1 MMPGSRDKPS
11 EQNKLART
19 LLKLA
24 DALSQD
30 LSKIDFSPVTS
41 WVYNPYVYARD
52 AHRIYLEKFARANV
66 DNVFMGM
73 NPGPWGMAQTGVPFG
88 EVTVVR
94 DWLQIHAKIQKPSSE
109 HPKRPVVGLDCKR
122 SEVSGA
128 RLWAFFR
135 EQYSTPERFF
145 KTNFVL
151 NYCPLVFMDEGGRN
165 LTPDKFPRLIR
176 DQIQSACDRHVTK
189 CLELIMPQRLIGIG
203 NYAYD
208 ALYRIARSEKPLET
222 MTVSKILH
230 PSPASPASNRGWAE
244 AVSRDLLAAG
254 ALPRKRARNSSA
266 KIS

>member
-1 MMPGSRDKPS
+1 MPGSLDKANDQS
-11 EQNKLART
+11 KLARQ

-30 LSKIDFSPVTS
+30 LEKIDFSCVTS
-41 WVYNPYVYARD
+41 WVYNPYIYARD
-52 AHRIYLEKFARANV
+52 AHRIYLAKFARENV
-66 DNVFMGM
+66 ENVFMGM

-88 EVTVVR
+88 EVAIVR
-94 DWLQIHAKIQKPSSE
+94 DWLQIHAKIQKPANE

-135 EQYSTPERFF
+135 ERYTTPERFF
-145 KTNFVL
+145 ATNFVL
-151 NYCPLVFMDEGGRN
+151 NYCPLVFMDDGGRN
-165 LTPDKFPRLIR
+165 LTPDKFPRSIR

-189 CLELIMPQRLIGIG
+189 CLELIRPQRLIGIG

-208 ALYRIARSEKPLET
+208 ALNRIAESEKSLESLA
-222 MTVSKILH
+222 VSKILH

-244 AVSRDLLAAG
+244 AVSKDLAAAG
-254 ALPRKRARNSSA
+254 ALPIKVTRNRSA
-266 KIS
+266 KSS